1 MYLILIFS
9 LRVFFSQDIRL
20 LDITN
25 WLELLNMDKCRVLL
39 FPISFPVRG
48 KWKAKMRHI
57 LFCPLRDQNLMKSIT
72 LEILWKPSFVS
83 FITLEFLSSRAFNQ
97 LLFWY
102 LTSGIQYLQDYTK
115 EKEYFQIARLHKR
128 KRIFSNHCH
137 TKSFIWYQSTKEKK
151 DVFSIWL
158 SFTCL

>member
-1 MYLILIFS
+1 
-9 LRVFFSQDIRL
+9 
-20 LDITN
+20 
-25 WLELLNMDKCRVLL
+25 
-39 FPISFPVRG
+39 
-48 KWKAKMRHI
+48 MRHI

-115 EKEYFQIARLHKR
+115 EKEYFQIKRIHKR

-151 DVFSIWL
+151 RCILYLVILYMSIVSL
-158 SFTCL
+158 AQKKLDYSCSSSNL